1 MSGGAVLLLAL
12 AGVGGGLTGSVAGLA
27 SLVSY
32 PALLAAGLP
41 PVAANV
47 TNTVA
52 IVASSVGSAA
62 GSAPELRGQGRR
74 LRRLATASAAGGVVG
89 AGLLLLTPP
98 ATFTRLVPWLIG
110 AGSVAILLRP
120 TPDALARRHAA
131 GDAPALPCGVFL
143 VAVYGGYFG
152 AAAGVLMLALLLAA
166 TSEPLARGNATKN
179 VVMGVVNGV
188 AALAFAI
195 AAPVSW
201 SAALP
206 LAAGF
211 LVGGRL
217 GPVTVRHLPA
227 GALRVAIA
235 AGGLALAVRLA
246 RS

>member
-1 MSGGAVLLLAL
+1 MAVLLRA
-12 AGVGGGLTGSVAGLA
+12 
-27 SLVSY
+27 
-32 PALLAAGLP
+32 
-41 PVAANV
+41 
-47 TNTVA
+47 
-52 IVASSVGSAA
+52 
-62 GSAPELRGQGRR
+62 
-74 LRRLATASAAGGVVG
+74 
-89 AGLLLLTPP
+89 
-98 ATFTRLVPWLIG
+98 
-110 AGSVAILLRP
+110 

-166 TSEPLARGNATKN
+166 TSEPLARGNATN
-179 VVMGVVNGV
+179 EGGDGRPNGV
-188 AALAFAI
+188 AALTFAI

-217 GPVTVRHLPA
+217 GPMAVRHLPA